1 MFCSLV
7 SRTLIVNDFF
17 LVCVIGS
24 ICLSILN
31 EDGWSPGTNVKQ
43 ILLGIQ
49 ELFTD
54 PNPRSPANP
63 DSGHMFMKKRAEY
76 DRRIRAQT
84 AQFTPS
90 T

>member
-1 MFCSLV
+1 MTFSLV
-7 SRTLIVNDFF
+7 SIV
-17 LVCVIGS
+17 GS